1 MAINLVILDSD
12 LQRYLS
18 QVSINFQPYS
28 SLLTELTMDSIR
40 RSFRERGFVRINGFF
55 SKSEVESVRAD
66 AKWVFA
72 KQMVNGGF
80 LSRIDADEREFENGM
95 RRYFLED
102 SVGFINCGKTCQHLI
117 GLHKLSLRE
126 NLVAQL
132 IALGL
137 TKPNICTRPVL
148 FFNSRHLAKVEFYYK
163 YPPHQDWRS
172 MQGSLNSVVV
182 WVPLANIPR
191 ELGALEVV
199 PGSHLWGL
207 QESREDSWYR
217 HIEGLPDTQYDSVEM
232 EAGDVLIFSAFV
244 VHRSGDNITDS
255 IRWSCH
261 FRYNDLE
268 EPTFVCRKYPN
279 PYNYAPQQELVTKN
293 FPSIE
298 ELRKVFAAGA
308 TEAAPAERAS

>member
-1 MAINLVILDSD
+1 
-12 LQRYLS
+12 
-18 QVSINFQPYS
+18 
-28 SLLTELTMDSIR
+28 MDTVR
-40 RSFRERGFVRINGFF
+40 ESFRERGFARLNGFF
-55 SKSEVESVRAD
+55 NKSEVESVRAD

-72 KQMVNGGF
+72 KQMVRGGF
-80 LSRIDADEREFENGM
+80 LTQIDADEREFENGM

-102 SVGFINCGKTCQHLI
+102 SGGFINCGKTCQHLI
-117 GLHKLSLRE
+117 SLHQLSLRE
-126 NLVAQL
+126 SLVTEL
-132 IALGL
+132 VALGL

-182 WVPLANIPR
+182 WVPLADIPR

-207 QESREDSWYR
+207 QESREDNWFR
-217 HIEGLPDTQYDSVEM
+217 HIEELPDSQYDSMEM

-268 EPTFVCRKYPN
+268 EPTFVSRKFPN
-279 PYNYAPQQELVTKN
+279 PYTYAPQQELVTKN

-298 ELRKVFAAGA
+298 ELRTVFSAGV
-308 TEAAPAERAS
+308 APATSAQRAS